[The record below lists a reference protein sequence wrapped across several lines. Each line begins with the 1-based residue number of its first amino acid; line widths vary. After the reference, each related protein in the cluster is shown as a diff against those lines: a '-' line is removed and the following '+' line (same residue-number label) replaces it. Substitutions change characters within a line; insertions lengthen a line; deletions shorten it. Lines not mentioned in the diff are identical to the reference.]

1 MKKPNLILLGAG
13 GHAQACIDVIEQ
25 EGKFSIVGLVGLPDE
40 VGTSRGK
47 YQVLA
52 SDDDLPNLLSECQ
65 LAIVS
70 LGQIN
75 SPKNRIRLY
84 ERAVE
89 IGFKLPTII
98 SPRAYISPS
107 ATIGAGTIVMHGA
120 IVNANASIASNCIIN
135 TRAVIEHD
143 AKVLDNCHISTGVI
157 VNGNSKVGAGSF
169 IGSGSLIK
177 EGISIGK
184 NAVVGMGLT
193 LRHNLPDD
201 SKFLG

>member
-52 SDDDLPNLLSECQ
+52 SDDDLPNLLSQCQ
-65 LAIVS
+65 FAIVS

-120 IVNANASIASNCIIN
+120 IVNANATIASNCIIN

-184 NAVVGMGLT
+184 NAMVGMGLT

>member
-25 EGKFSIVGLVGLPDE
+25 EGKFSIAGLVGLPDE

-47 YQVLA
+47 YQVIA
-52 SDDDLPNLLSECQ
+52 SDDDLPNLLSQCQ
-65 LAIVS
+65 FAIVS

-84 ERAVE
+84 ERAGE
-89 IGFKLPTII
+89 IGFKLPIII

-177 EGISIGK
+177 EDISIGK

>member
-25 EGKFSIVGLVGLPDE
+25 EGKFNIAGLVGLPDE

-52 SDDDLPNLLSECQ
+52 SDDDLPNLLSQCQ
-65 LAIVS
+65 FAIVS

-89 IGFKLPTII
+89 IGFQLPTII

-177 EGISIGK
+177 EDISIGK

>member
-52 SDDDLPNLLSECQ
+52 SDDDLPNLLSQCQ
-65 LAIVS
+65 FAIVS

-177 EGISIGK
+177 EDISIGK